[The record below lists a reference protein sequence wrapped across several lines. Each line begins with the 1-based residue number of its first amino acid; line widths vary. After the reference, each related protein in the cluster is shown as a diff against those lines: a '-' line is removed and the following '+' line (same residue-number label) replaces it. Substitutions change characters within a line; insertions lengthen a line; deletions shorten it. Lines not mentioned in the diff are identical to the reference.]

1 MRALVLALALAVATV
16 DAARAEHPV
25 TTWALQ
31 TIDAERLKTL
41 LDGGQRL
48 VVVDVRTVEEYRR
61 GHIPGARSLSLD
73 EPGERFRQLPRNEPI
88 VLYCS
93 CPESE
98 VGPAYQFL
106 RYSGYRDVHVLAGGL
121 EAWLARGYPVARE
134 RAAP

>member
-1 MRALVLALALAVATV
+1 VRTAAVASLLVLMLAGGAG
-16 DAARAEHPV
+16 AEHPA

-31 TIDAERLKTL
+31 TMEAERLKTL
-41 LDGGQRL
+41 LDGGQRV
-48 VVVDVRTVEEYRR
+48 VVVDVRSPDEFRQ

-73 EPGERFRQLPRNEPI
+73 EPGDRFRQLPRSEPI

-93 CPESE
+93 CPEAE

-121 EAWLARGYPVARE
+121 QAWLARGYPLVKE
-134 RAAP
+134 R

>member
-1 MRALVLALALAVATV
+1 VRSAALSFLLILVFAGVV
-16 DAARAEHPV
+16 HAEHPA

-31 TIDAERLKTL
+31 TIDADRLKTL
-41 LDGGQRL
+41 LERGQRL
-48 VVVDVRTVEEYRR
+48 VLVDVRSPDEFRQ

-73 EPGERFRQLPRNEPI
+73 EPGDRFRQLPRSEPI

-121 EAWLARGYPVARE
+121 QAWLARGYPLARE
-134 RAAP
+134 R